1 MNKLTVR
8 PNLITL
14 RTAMAV
20 ADVSQT
26 DLADRMG
33 VKRQSV
39 SAWFAGDMPVGRYFE
54 AMCVLTGAA
63 FEDLELEPMGLHLV
77 IEEVSE

>member
-1 MNKLTVR
+1 MNKLTVQ

-14 RTAMAV
+14 RKVMRD

-39 SAWFAGDMPVGRYFE
+39 SAWLAGDMPVGRYFE
-54 AMCVLTGAA
+54 AMCVITGAA
-63 FEDLELEPMGLHLV
+63 YDTFGLWPMGMHLV
-77 IEEVSE
+77 IEEVE

>member
-1 MNKLTVR
+1 MNKLRVT

-14 RTAMAV
+14 RKAMAV
-20 ADVSQT
+20 ADVSKA

-33 VKRQSV
+33 IKRQSV

-54 AMCVLTGAA
+54 AMCLLTGAA
-63 FEDLELEPMGLHLV
+63 FEDLELEPMGMHLV
-77 IEEVSE
+77 IEEVG